1 MYVSIP
7 FFHAFIGYV
16 VIFPLLASLIVA
28 ILVWRR
34 IKAAEESSSKT
45 RWIIWTILLISGL
58 TLVVCV
64 FLGLAFLIITTR

>member
-7 FFHAFIGYV
+7 FFHALIGYV
-16 VIFPLLASLIVA
+16 VILPLLASLIVA

-45 RWIIWTILLISGL
+45 SWIIWTILLISGL

>member
-28 ILVWRR
+28 ILVWRI

-45 RWIIWTILLISGL
+45 SWIIWTILLISGL

-64 FLGLAFLIITTR
+64 FLGLAFLIITTQ

>member
-16 VIFPLLASLIVA
+16 VVFPLLASLIIA

-34 IKAAEESSSKT
+34 IKAAEESSGKT
-45 RWIIWTILLISGL
+45 GWIFWTVLLISGL

-64 FLGLAFLIITTR
+64 FLGFAFLIVTTR